1 MTADRFWKHV
11 DKTDECWTWKL
22 KLNRD
27 GYGSITV
34 AGKNI
39 LAHRYSVMLD
49 GRDPIGKVV
58 MHKCDNPAC
67 VRPDHL
73 EVATQQDNIKDMH
86 VKGRYRHVQSS
97 LTEAQVREIR
107 NASGSVNEIGKLY
120 GISGTYAWH
129 IRKGNARKD
138 VI

>member
-11 DKTDECWTWKL
+11 NKEDSCWTWQL
-22 KLNRD
+22 TLNRD
-27 GYGSITV
+27 GYGSIV
-34 AGKNI
+34 VNKKSV
-39 LAHRYSVMLD
+39 LAHRYSVILD
-49 GRDPIGKVV
+49 GRDPTGKVV

-86 VKGRYRHVQSS
+86 AKGRYRHIPSS
-97 LTEAQVREIR
+97 LSEEQVREIR
-107 NASGSVNEIGKLY
+107 NAEGSMKEIGKRY
-120 GISGTYAWH
+120 GISGNYTWH

-138 VI
+138 VK